1 MNLKYKFVE
10 TQQNLKVYF
19 QQKMFFLLLFF
30 PKMSEWPN
38 FMTNP
43 TLLQKTDFRKI
54 LKLFFFAFCL
64 LYDYTNLDS
73 FKINPFLAELYSED
87 FEAKKKE
94 KRKMI
99 KFKMLYQKK
108 YTFCC

>member
-1 MNLKYKFVE
+1 
-10 TQQNLKVYF
+10 
-19 QQKMFFLLLFF
+19 
-30 PKMSEWPN
+30 MSEWPN

-73 FKINPFLAELYSED
+73 FKINPFLAEFYSED
-87 FEAKKKE
+87 IEAKKTEKKKKE
-94 KRKMI
+94 KRKNLKCFI
-99 KFKMLYQKK
+99 KRNILSVAK
-108 YTFCC
+108 